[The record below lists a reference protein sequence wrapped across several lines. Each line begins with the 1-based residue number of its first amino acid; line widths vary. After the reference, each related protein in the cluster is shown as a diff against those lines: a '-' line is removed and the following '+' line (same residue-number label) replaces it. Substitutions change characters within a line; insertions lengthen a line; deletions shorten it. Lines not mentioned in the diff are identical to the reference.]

1 MISNQ
6 NNTNSILKNIIN
18 INIKQF
24 FLLILLFYVLSSVL
38 INWYVITDEMY
49 YQSFG
54 DQLSTDL
61 INKFLN
67 IKNKW
72 DWIGFFIAPILLI
85 VKILFVGICLEVG
98 NFIFDLK
105 LNFKQLIK
113 IVILAETVFLIAAFV
128 RVFWFF
134 LYPENITLEYIQ
146 TFYPLTLLNLVV
158 IKNVPQYLIY
168 PLQLINFFELMYWF
182 VLAYLLKTYTNKPF
196 NTSFG
201 VVAKTYGVGLLS
213 WVVLVV
219 FLSVK

>member
-1 MISNQ
+1 MSSVKNVKEQIFVL
-6 NNTNSILKNIIN
+6 NSK
-18 INIKQF
+18 
-24 FLLILLFYVLSSVL
+24 LILGLIMLFYVFISIL
-38 INWYVITDEMY
+38 INWYVVTDEMY
-49 YQSFG
+49 YQSLW

-67 IKNKW
+67 LKHKW
-72 DWIGFFIAPILLI
+72 DWVGFLITPILLF
-85 VKILFVGICLEVG
+85 VKILFVAICLEVG

-113 IVILAETVFLIAAFV
+113 IVVLAETVLLIAAFV

-146 TFYPLTLLNLVV
+146 TFYPLSLLNLVV